1 MGRRPTNRFSRI
13 NLLQIFQ
20 HREEDAEKTAP
31 QHQHCIVETPVLEL
45 EMEPSSSSRTWTT
58 SEDFFDDVRLLS
70 STVSKAQSERSTTT
84 ESGSSCGGFEKSV
97 RFGECAVRR
106 YSQVLG
112 DHPCCSVGCPL
123 QLGWDYESLEAL
135 TVDDYEA
142 NREHHHSPLSVNV
155 DLRLSWEERRQIL
168 QDVSDGEVRRACRR
182 LNRQK
187 ERGSKRSRVVQ
198 KEFFAATV

>member
-1 MGRRPTNRFSRI
+1 
-13 NLLQIFQ
+13 
-20 HREEDAEKTAP
+20 
-31 QHQHCIVETPVLEL
+31 
-45 EMEPSSSSRTWTT
+45 MEPTSRAWTT
-58 SEDFFDDVRLLS
+58 FCDDAHLLS
-70 STVSKAQSERSTTT
+70 STVCKEESERSTT
-84 ESGSSCGGFEKSV
+84 SASSCRSEKSV

-123 QLGWDYESLEAL
+123 QLGWDYESVEAL

-142 NREHHHSPLSVNV
+142 TRSNPSNN
-155 DLRLSWEERRQIL
+155 LRLSSEERRQIL
-168 QDVSDGEVRRACRR
+168 QDVSDGDVRRACRK

-187 ERGSKRSRVVQ
+187 ERGHKRSRVVQ